1 MNKEINLINKDDIVI
16 NNNTSSEE
24 SKEEEIL
31 EENQDNNDFKNE
43 NLNLENSL
51 ESFIEN
57 FYSDKI
63 QISKLFFTL
72 GSATSGRQWRRHT
85 SQSVCWYS
93 RCMLR
98 SPWYPG
104 CPSFRLPPRC
114 RDWNSFT
121 ILIVV
126 FLFTKNFVLYKNS
139 SSVYELSF
147 DSSSEI
153 FSINL
158 KYQISCIESINLWW
172 NL

>member
-72 GSATSGRQWRRHT
+72 GSATSRP
-85 SQSVCWYS
+85 SVTETY
-93 RCMLR
+93 
-98 SPWYPG
+98 
-104 CPSFRLPPRC
+104 
-114 RDWNSFT
+114 FT
-121 ILIVV
+121 VS
-126 FLFTKNFVLYKNS
+126 VL
-139 SSVYELSF
+139 
-147 DSSSEI
+147 I
-153 FSINL
+153 FSLYVTVTVISWLPIVPVTTAMSGLEFIYDFNCSFSM
-158 KYQISCIESINLWW
+158 YQKLCPL
-172 NL
+172 